1 MAEDMPMLKR
11 TLETVPVALAA
22 LVFSLYSI
30 SSFADSQARIV
41 RLSTVDG
48 NVQIDRNTGQ
58 GFERAF
64 LNLPVT
70 QGTKL
75 RIRGE
80 GRAEIE
86 FEDGSTLRIA
96 SDTQVEFPQLSLLN
110 SGSKAS
116 TVNLASGT
124 AYINFAGAKDN
135 QLTLMFGHEKVAFSH
150 AAHLRLEA
158 SNGTAALAV
167 FKGDVQIDAP
177 SGPIEV
183 GKNQTASF
191 DLRKDDKSS
200 VAKDIEPNPSD
211 DWDKAQDKYHQRYTL
226 NASNSDVS
234 PYAFGTSDLSYYGNF
249 FNAPGYGMMWQP
261 YLTGAGWDPFMDGAW
276 AFSPGMGYG
285 WVSAYPW
292 GWTPFHYGSWAFVP
306 SYGWAWQPGGVWT
319 SFAAMPRILNAPH
332 NFAAPQPP
340 TAGRSTIVVTR
351 GPASTL
357 AGRSTSKLLVRNNSA
372 GLGIPRGGVD
382 NLTKISQSVQQGGEV
397 SARVHTVPIAPM
409 PSRDP
414 GRSPSAPRSSFPAS
428 QFPASQSM
436 SSQTSSSSAA
446 SHGGA
451 PAHK

>member
-1 MAEDMPMLKR
+1 MLKR
-11 TLETVPVALAA
+11 TLGAVPVALAA
-22 LVFSLYSI
+22 ALAFSLYSV
-30 SSFADSQARIV
+30 SAFADSQVRIV

-96 SDTQVEFPQLSLLN
+96 SDTQVEFPQLSLLD

-116 TVNLASGT
+116 TVNVASGT

-135 QLTLMFGHEKVAFSH
+135 QLTLMFGHEKVAFSR

-158 SNGTAALAV
+158 SRGTAALAV
-167 FKGDVQIDAP
+167 FKGDVQVDAP

-191 DLRKDDKSS
+191 DLREDDKSS

-226 NASNSDVS
+226 SASNNNNNNNVS
-234 PYAFGTSDLSYYGNF
+234 PYAFGMSDMGYYGNF

-292 GWTPFHYGSWAFVP
+292 GWTPYHYGSWAFVP
-306 SYGWAWQPGGVWT
+306 SYGWAWQPGGAWS
-319 SFAAMPRILNAPH
+319 SFGALPRIVNAPR

-340 TAGRSTIVVTR
+340 TAGRSTVVVNR

-357 AGRSTSKLLVRNNSA
+357 AARSTSKLLVRNNSA
-372 GLGIPRGGVD
+372 GLGIPRGGVN
-382 NLTKISQSVQQGGEV
+382 NLTKISQSVQQGGAV
-397 SARVHTVPIAPM
+397 SARVHAVPMTPM
-409 PSRDP
+409 PSRDL
-414 GRSPSAPRSSFPAS
+414 GRPASAPRSSFPAS
-428 QFPASQSM
+428 RPMPSQSP
-436 SSQTSSSSAA
+436 SSSPAP
-446 SHGGA
+446 HGGA